1 MRDPKRLF
9 GPALLLCLVFSFLP
23 AQAGPTRMHPAKPSG
38 PAAHRDLGR
47 PMAPAAPLLLPARSQ
62 GVPYDRLACRLAC
75 EQIGFWDME
84 RELTQRLINACKI
97 GCGLGQDHCL

>member
-1 MRDPKRLF
+1 MSDPKRLF

-23 AQAGPTRMHPAKPSG
+23 AHAGPTRMHPAIPSG
-38 PAAHRDLGR
+38 LAAHRDLGQM
-47 PMAPAAPLLLPARSQ
+47 PTATPLLLPARSQ
-62 GVPYDRLACRLAC
+62 GTPYDRLACRLAC

>member
-1 MRDPKRLF
+1 MRVPIRF
-9 GPALLLCLVFSFLP
+9 IGPALLLCLMVSFRP
-23 AQAGPTRMHPAKPSG
+23 AHAGPTSTQPAKPSG
-38 PAAHRDLGR
+38 AAIHRDLGHI
-47 PMAPAAPLLLPARSQ
+47 PAALPILQPARSQ
-62 GVPYDRLACRLAC
+62 GTPYDPLACRLAC